1 MDANGGSPPDDEESE
16 RDRSDEKDSGRNP
29 SDPLPDPA
37 SFPQPIQAQVQHQ
50 NLSARVPS
58 RVGEGVFANG
68 VMVLTGQT
76 EVVLDFVL
84 RMGEQQRIVSRC
96 VLPYLVARQFLM
108 ALRSNVENYEQRFGE
123 LPQLPVPKSD
133 PSTGPVSEERE
144 AEGSQAGGGNNP
156 PHSGLGSPGHPE
168 NGNQSPAVP
177 RIEDVYDELK
187 ADDQVYAG
195 HYSNAVLIRH
205 TGTEFCLDFITN
217 LFPRSTVTS
226 RIFLAAPHIRP
237 LVGSLQ
243 RALQL
248 PGSSEEMT

>member
-16 RDRSDEKDSGRNP
+16 RDRSGEKDSGRD
-29 SDPLPDPA
+29 SRDPLPDPA

-50 NLSARVPS
+50 NLSARVPG

-108 ALRSNVENYEQRFGE
+108 ALQSNVDNYEQRFGP
-123 LPQLPVPKSD
+123 LPQLPVPK
-133 PSTGPVSEERE
+133 PEASTGPVSEERE
-144 AEGSQAGGGNNP
+144 SGGSPAGDAGNP
-156 PHSGLGSPGHPE
+156 HHSGFGNLGHPE
-168 NGNQSPAVP
+168 NRDRSPAVP
-177 RIEDVYDELK
+177 RVEDVYDELK
-187 ADDQVYAG
+187 ADDQIYAG
-195 HYSNAVLIRH
+195 HYANAVLIRH

-226 RIFLAAPHIRP
+226 RVFLAAPHIRP

-248 PGSSEEMT
+248 PGSSDEMT